1 MHSTTLDYYMFVL
14 LCYTS
19 AVAKLILSVT
29 QLSTTPNSALS
40 EMTCPK
46 SNVES
51 RVIRS
56 FCTAFW
62 VFPHNSIL
70 SLLVFWPTTTISG
83 LLKVD
88 TISVIGCSREWKE
101 LDYENITGFISIFYT
116 LQYQVAELGDAP
128 ALFMCQTRLDLRPH
142 SIFPIYG
149 KFDQFCRLRSS
160 VQTNETISES
170 YMLEK
175 WILLK

>member
-1 MHSTTLDYYMFVL
+1 M
-14 LCYTS
+14 
-19 AVAKLILSVT
+19 AKLILSVV

-83 LLKVD
+83 LLKVA

-101 LDYENITGFISIFYT
+101 LDNENISGFISKFYT
-116 LQYQVAELGDAP
+116 LQYQLTELGDAP
-128 ALFMCQTRLDLRPH
+128 ALFVFQTRLGLRHH
-142 SIFPIYG
+142 SSFPFYK
-149 KFDQFCRLRSS
+149 KFDQFCRL
-160 VQTNETISES
+160 
-170 YMLEK
+170 EK
-175 WILLK
+175 LDLIEIKITHIQKTQ